1 MCTIKNN
8 KFKKSQKSINSKI
21 LNTLFLFI
29 VFGFQNPTLAGNF
42 ITEVPDPTDVEHVE
56 YIPALSL
63 TKMKQWSTFYSP
75 SVEIDFGILPDLQG
89 HVILPTLLYSP
100 KGEKKAYGPGDVE
113 IGAKFRF
120 IHETSMM
127 PEVAFY
133 PKVTLPSGD
142 ARLGLGWGA
151 ATESPTLWTEKNWGD
166 WKLSGGGGYT
176 FIQATNTANYGFG
189 GALLQRQIIESL
201 SLGGEL
207 YAQGTTNSQNK
218 SFLIFNFGGSYNFT
232 KSLSLPFSIGHSL
245 ARQKTLTA
253 YLGLDWVWG
262 PCS

>member
-1 MCTIKNN
+1 MLNKNSPN
-8 KFKKSQKSINSKI
+8 I
-21 LNTLFLFI
+21 LFLFI
-29 VFGFQNPTLAGNF
+29 LFGFQHPALAGNF

-56 YIPALSL
+56 YTPALSF
-63 TKMKQWSTFYSP
+63 TKTKQWSAFYSP
-75 SVEIDFGILPDLQG
+75 SVEVNFGILPDLQG

-100 KGEKKAYGPGDVE
+100 KGGKKAYGPGDVE
-113 IGAKFRF
+113 IGTKLRF
-120 IHETSMM
+120 IHETSLM

-133 PKVTLPSGD
+133 PKATLPSGN
-142 ARLGLGWGA
+142 AHLGLGWGE
-151 ATESPTLWTEKNWGD
+151 ATESPALWVEKNWGD

-176 FIQATNTANYGFG
+176 FIQAPGTADYGFG

-207 YAQGTTNSQNK
+207 YAQGTTNSQYK

-245 ARQKTLTA
+245 AGQKTFSA
-253 YLGLDWVWG
+253 YLGLDWVWA
-262 PCS
+262 PSS